1 MKRKYSLAGDLLA
14 LAMLAGAVL
23 LLSGGAFAETILV
36 PVNWKPTPPPMPQP
50 PVIIEPPMPRPPRPI
65 PPPPPQQDF
74 RGLPF
79 HIVQTRVEVRIE
91 ENVATTTFEQAVRN
105 DSGQVLEV
113 QLMIPLPPGAMINKA
128 ALSMGDSMI
137 EGRVLDEAQAR
148 SIYENYVRRM
158 RDPLLLRMAG
168 NNVYEARIFPF
179 NPGETRTFRFAYDEV
194 LQPASGLYQYRHVL
208 AGTQM
213 YKDGADKFSLNVIV
227 RSSQAMGSVYSPSHP
242 VKIDRPDE
250 KTAVLRFTA
259 EKFKSDRDFQLF
271 FAPSK
276 EDVTLRMLCHRS
288 GEEDG
293 YFLILGR
300 PDDRAD
306 KAKPLPKDIVFV
318 LDTSG
323 SMAGDKMEQA
333 KNGFK
338 FCLRQLN
345 PNDRFNLIPFST
357 DVRPMSPN
365 LLPATRENVEKALKA
380 VDELEATGG
389 TNIAEAISTA
399 LASDFSQDPGRARLI
414 VFMTD
419 GLPTTGITDMSQIL
433 KDVRTA
439 NARKAR
445 IFAFGVGHDVNTHLL
460 DRMSGEWD
468 GTTAYIA
475 PKEDIEVKVS
485 DFYAKIKNPVMT
497 DIEFDFGG
505 AQVHSLYPKKIPA
518 LFKGSEVLMFGRYKG
533 PWKGD
538 VVVRG
543 IMGGERREF
552 RIPADFKA
560 HDGANDFL
568 PRVWAMRKIGH
579 LLEEIR
585 LSGRNQELVAEV
597 VELSRRHGIVTEFT
611 SFLVEEPGAAVPV
624 AGPGGRE
631 RGGMPLFGTEEARLE
646 AEGARRK
653 TGDKLADADRA
664 QKGENAVAK
673 AALEKELKDAAAAPL
688 APAALSSVAGGGA
701 AAGRYRGAG
710 GGEIGQIERLA
721 AETVKHVG
729 KRTFYLKDGIWC
741 DSEVKAGMQPRIVK
755 NFSDEYF
762 EILKK
767 HAELGAVL
775 AIGGKIIVVIDGVA
789 LQFED

>member
-14 LAMLAGAVL
+14 LAMLAGSVL
-23 LLSGGAFAETILV
+23 LLARGAFAETILV
-36 PVNWKPTPPPMPQP
+36 PVNWKPTPVPVPVPQP
-50 PVIIEPPMPRPPRPI
+50 QPEPPIIIDPPRPRPPRPI
-65 PPPPPQQDF
+65 PPPPPPNF

-79 HIVQTRVEVRIE
+79 HIAETRVEVRIE

-148 SIYENYVRRM
+148 SIYESYVRRM

-194 LQPASGLYQYRHVL
+194 LPPASGLYQYRHVL

-227 RSSQAMGSVYSPSHP
+227 RSRQAMGSVYSPSHA
-242 VKIDRPDE
+242 VKIERPDE
-250 KTAVLRFTA
+250 KTAVVKFTA

-288 GEEDG
+288 GDEDG
-293 YFLILGR
+293 YFLLLGR

-333 KNGFK
+333 KSGFK
-338 FCLRQLN
+338 FCIRQLN

-357 DVRPMSPN
+357 DVRPISPN
-365 LLPATRENVEKALKA
+365 LLPAARENVEKAVKA
-380 VDELEATGG
+380 VEELEATGG
-389 TNIAEAISTA
+389 TNIAEAITTA
-399 LASDFSQDPGRARLI
+399 LANDFSTDPGRARLI
-414 VFMTD
+414 IFMTD

-433 KDVRTA
+433 KDVRIT
-439 NARKAR
+439 NTKKVR

-505 AQVHSLYPKKIPA
+505 AQVHSLYPKKVPA

-533 PWKGD
+533 PWKGE
-538 VVVRG
+538 VIVRG
-543 IMGGERREF
+543 MIGGERREF

-560 HDGANDFL
+560 HEGANDFL

-611 SFLVEEPGAAVPV
+611 SFLVEEPRAAPV
-624 AGPGGRE
+624 FGMEQGIDDRSRRMAGE
-631 RGGMPLFGTEEARLE
+631 RLA
-646 AEGARRK
+646 A
-653 TGDKLADADRA
+653 ADAA

-673 AALEKELKDAAAAPL
+673 ASLEKELKDAAAP
-688 APAALSSVAGGGA
+688 PAASFGAGGG
-701 AAGRYRGAG
+701 AAGRYRGADG
-710 GGEIGQIERLA
+710 KAAETRELERLA
-721 AETVKHVG
+721 AETVRHVG
-729 KRTFYLKDGIWC
+729 KRTFYLKGGIWC
-741 DSEVKAGMQPRIVK
+741 DSGIKAGMQPKTVK

-767 HAELGAVL
+767 HSDLGAVL
-775 AIGGKIIVVIDGVA
+775 ALGGKIIVVIDGVA
-789 LQFED
+789 YQFED